1 MMDIANIIISMVQNV
16 GFPIVAFCAMFW
28 RMREEDI
35 SHRDERLKFTQ
46 AIENNTIALT
56 EIATYLKGAENDDLK

>member
-1 MMDIANIIISMVQNV
+1 MEFSETLISLVQNV

-35 SHRDERLKFTQ
+35 SHREERVKFTQ
-46 AIENNTIALT
+46 AIENNTVALT
-56 EIATYLKGAENDDLK
+56 EISTILKKEIMEDDAK